1 LASIETDSRRERGE
15 DEKGLKCYD
24 YCSLLHAGS
33 QDNMLNENRPNPQA
47 QKGNGL
53 DPIGL
58 KLEFRLEDQIAL
70 TNLTLNGNHQGLP
83 GQVHDGI
90 LAFLMD
96 EGMGWIARHGA
107 GVNSVTAKLEVN
119 FHNRA
124 KIGDPLIMKVR
135 ILRNTSRL
143 LEEEA
148 RIEGQDGTLIA
159 EGNCLQYITRINRAV
174 D

>member
-1 LASIETDSRRERGE
+1 
-15 DEKGLKCYD
+15 
-24 YCSLLHAGS
+24 
-33 QDNMLNENRPNPQA
+33 MLNGNRPNPQA
-47 QKGNGL
+47 KTGNGL

-58 KLEFRLEDQIAL
+58 KLEFRLEDQTARA
-70 TNLTLNGNHQGLP
+70 NLTLNNNHQGLP
-83 GQVHDGI
+83 GQVHEGI

-124 KIGDPLIMKVR
+124 RIGDPLIMKVR
-135 ILRNTSRL
+135 ILKNTKRL

-148 RIEGQDGTLIA
+148 QIEGRNGMLIA
-159 EGNCLQYITRINRAV
+159 EGNCVQYITQINREA